1 MDNTQWLTEQFEAY
15 RTHLQAV
22 AFRMLGSLS
31 EADDAVQASWLRL
44 SRSDTSSIE
53 NLGGWLTT
61 VVARVCL
68 DMLRSREARH
78 EELLD
83 PRASEPISSE
93 PQESDPE
100 HAAVLADS
108 VGVALLV
115 VLNTLTPDER
125 LAFVLHD
132 IFDVS
137 FDEIAPIVGRS
148 PIAARKLAS
157 RARHRVQGATTV
169 PEVELARQREIVDAF
184 LAASRAGDFRALL
197 AILDP
202 DVVFRPDQ
210 TAIKAGAFG
219 AMRGAQAVAEAFKG
233 RARGLQP
240 VLINGVVGAMWA
252 PNGQLRD
259 VFRFTINKGK
269 ITEIELLADPVQLNQ
284 LDLY

>member
-1 MDNTQWLTEQFEAY
+1 MDNTHGLAEQFEAY

-22 AFRMLGSLS
+22 ALRMLGSLS

-83 PRASEPISSE
+83 PRAPEPISSTQ
-93 PQESDPE
+93 QESDPE
-100 HAAVLADS
+100 HAAILADS

-115 VLNTLTPDER
+115 VLNTLTPEER

-157 RARHRVQGATTV
+157 RARHRVQGATTM

-184 LAASRAGDFRALL
+184 LAASRAGDFQALL
-197 AILDP
+197 AVLDP

-210 TAIKAGAFG
+210 TALTAGAFG
-219 AMRGAQAVAEAFKG
+219 AMRGARAVAEAFKG

-252 PNGQLRD
+252 PNGQLRG
-259 VFRFTINKGK
+259 VFRFTINEGK